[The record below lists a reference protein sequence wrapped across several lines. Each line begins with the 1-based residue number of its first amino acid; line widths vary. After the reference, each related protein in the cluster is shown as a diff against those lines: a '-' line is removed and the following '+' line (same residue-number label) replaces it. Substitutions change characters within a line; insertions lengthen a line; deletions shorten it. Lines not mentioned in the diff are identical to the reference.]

1 MQIFNPG
8 DVLQFAIR
16 IEEDGEMFYHK
27 AALNAEDKEV
37 RDLFNNLADE
47 EIRHKRVFQEMLS
60 RIEVNP
66 QAESYRGEY
75 GAYLRDY
82 IDGKVV
88 FTRKTGA
95 EASDDTKDALS
106 AIVFAMNREADS
118 ILYYHEVKQFVNE
131 KNYVEIDKVIEEERK
146 HFAKLSEA
154 AKKYRDR

>member
-16 IEEDGEMFYHK
+16 IEEDGEIFYHK

-66 QAESYRGEY
+66 QEESYRGEY
-75 GAYLRDY
+75 AAYLRDY

-95 EASDDTKDALS
+95 EAAGDTKDALS

-131 KNYVEIDKVIEEERK
+131 KNYAEIDKVIEEERK

-154 AKKYRDR
+154 AKKYQK